1 MFDVSKLIDVVE
13 KVAATI
19 VPVATGM
26 GPAIAAGEAV
36 IALIENIRP
45 TLNESDQAKL
55 DAALPALLTKMNS
68 DVDQAE
74 ADLK

>member
-1 MFDVSKLIDVVE
+1 MFDISKLIDVVE

-26 GPAIAAGEAV
+26 RPAIAAGEAV
-36 IALIENIRP
+36 IALIKNIRP

-55 DAALPALLTKMNS
+55 DAALPALLVKMNA